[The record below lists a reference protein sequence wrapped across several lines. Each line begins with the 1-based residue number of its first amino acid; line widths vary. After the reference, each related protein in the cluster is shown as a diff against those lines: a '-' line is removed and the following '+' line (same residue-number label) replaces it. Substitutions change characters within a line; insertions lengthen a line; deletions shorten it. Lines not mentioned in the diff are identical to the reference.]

1 MQTIKVVELK
11 EDLRMQCLNG
21 KKLEKPT
28 RCFKSW
34 SLDEIATGGMRKAER
49 ERERERKDK

>member
-49 ERERERKDK
+49 KREREREKG